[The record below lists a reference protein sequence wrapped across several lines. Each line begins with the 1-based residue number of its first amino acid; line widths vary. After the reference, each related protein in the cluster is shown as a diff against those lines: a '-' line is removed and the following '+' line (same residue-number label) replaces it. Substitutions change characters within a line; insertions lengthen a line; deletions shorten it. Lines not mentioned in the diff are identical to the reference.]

1 MKAVRGIGVH
11 YQGDLRQAMIDAAA
25 AALADAGAEHV
36 SLRDVARRVG
46 VSHAAPA
53 HHFGDKAGMLTA
65 VAVQGFELFTE
76 YLSAAVDG
84 AGSPL
89 DALPANTRAYMEF
102 SDLYP
107 GHFEIMFRPA
117 LLNTSDPAYQGAG
130 DKAFQLLRDLV
141 TACQRHGWHPDAD
154 TTELTA
160 STWALLHGLALLRR
174 QGSLTPHLPDTSPAA
189 LIDAARALTGI
200 GPAGPPSARSRKPT
214 SH

>member
-89 DALPANTRAYMEF
+89 DALPANARAYMEF

-107 GHFEIMFRPA
+107 
-117 LLNTSDPAYQGAG
+117 
-130 DKAFQLLRDLV
+130 
-141 TACQRHGWHPDAD
+141 
-154 TTELTA
+154 
-160 STWALLHGLALLRR
+160 
-174 QGSLTPHLPDTSPAA
+174 
-189 LIDAARALTGI
+189 
-200 GPAGPPSARSRKPT
+200 
-214 SH
+214 

>member
-1 MKAVRGIGVH
+1 
-11 YQGDLRQAMIDAAA
+11 
-25 AALADAGAEHV
+25 
-36 SLRDVARRVG
+36 
-46 VSHAAPA
+46 
-53 HHFGDKAGMLTA
+53 
-65 VAVQGFELFTE
+65 
-76 YLSAAVDG
+76 
-84 AGSPL
+84 
-89 DALPANTRAYMEF
+89 MEF

>member
-1 MKAVRGIGVH
+1 TNRGIGVH

-25 AALADAGAEHV
+25 ALAEAGAEHV

-65 VAVQGFELFTE
+65 AAGQGFELFTE
-76 YLSAAVDG
+76 YLSPAVDG

-89 DALPANTRAYMEF
+89 DALPANGCAYMEF

-141 TACQRHGWHPDAD
+141 
-154 TTELTA
+154 
-160 STWALLHGLALLRR
+160 
-174 QGSLTPHLPDTSPAA
+174 AA
-189 LIDAARALTGI
+189 
-200 GPAGPPSARSRKPT
+200 
-214 SH
+214 